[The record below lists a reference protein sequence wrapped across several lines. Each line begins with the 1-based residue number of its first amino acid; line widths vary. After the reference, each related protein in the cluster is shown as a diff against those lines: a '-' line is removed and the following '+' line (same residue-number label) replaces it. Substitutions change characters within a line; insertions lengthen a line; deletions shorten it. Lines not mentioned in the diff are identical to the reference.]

1 MKIATI
7 LFAIGLIC
15 VALGAGLF
23 QFVIIGLLGITLL
36 AIAFLVLF
44 AAGIVTFCVSNTTMG
59 LRKLVGGMFYL
70 SGVFLLLASAA
81 YMSAL
86 GYAAAISS
94 QRSTV
99 SSSGLLWLY
108 PFAFSILAA
117 FIIIVALRY
126 GTKWPSKRC
135 YLWGASAFGTMPAA
149 LILFWLFSTF
159 LPLTA

>member
-1 MKIATI
+1 MKTATI
-7 LFAIGLIC
+7 LFVLGLIC

-23 QFVIIGLLGITLL
+23 QFVIIGLLGLGLL
-36 AIAFLVLF
+36 GIAFLVLL
-44 AAGIVTFCVSNTTMG
+44 AAGIATFCVSNTTMG

-86 GYAAAISS
+86 GYAAAMSS
-94 QRSTV
+94 QRSTGN
-99 SSSGLLWLY
+99 SSGWLWLY
-108 PFAFSILAA
+108 PLVFSMLAA
-117 FIIIVALRY
+117 LIIIVALRY
-126 GTKWPSKRC
+126 GTKWPPKRC

-149 LILFWLFSTF
+149 LILFWLFSTL

>member
-1 MKIATI
+1 MKTATI
-7 LFAIGLIC
+7 LF
-15 VALGAGLF
+15 ALGAGLF
-23 QFVIIGLLGITLL
+23 QFVIIGLLGLGLL
-36 AIAFLVLF
+36 GIAFLVLL
-44 AAGIVTFCVSNTTMG
+44 AAGIATFFVNNTTMG

-86 GYAAAISS
+86 GYAAAMSS
-94 QRSTV
+94 QRSTG

-117 FIIIVALRY
+117 LIIIVALRY
-126 GTKWPSKRC
+126 GTKWPPKRC

-149 LILFWLFSTF
+149 LILFWLFSTL